1 MKLLIEVPNS
11 AIKKAAYFLMSQT
24 KKEEENES
32 IDKAVE
38 ALEKEDCVDLQTEMF
53 KGRDTDQMYLA
64 FAIAALA
71 AKVNE
76 MEESRD

>member
-38 ALEKEDCVDLQTEMF
+38 ALEKEDCVNLQKELF
-53 KGRDTDQMYLA
+53 EGKDADQVYLA

-71 AKVNE
+71 AKVQE
-76 MEESRD
+76 MEESPD